1 MLERKPIFYDQ
12 ERRRWR
18 RTRRVLEITGALFT
32 LVLIVFLIDLGR
44 NPELPDILR
53 PDIHGGLRPLHTVQT
68 KKKLAAATRKRKIKL
83 AALGTVP
90 QNYDPLRVAFYVSWD
105 PASLASLQQHYH
117 DIDVLV
123 TETLHSVSADGSLDV
138 VTPDGKLH
146 PVPPDGQLSL
156 TPDPKLLSWMQTSGV
171 DLPMMGLM
179 NNSDG
184 TVFQTDKLTAMMSS
198 PAARKRLIRTAVL
211 YTQAQKQLGIVL
223 DFESIPDANQ
233 EDLTRFIEELGR
245 ALHAAK
251 LKLMVAL
258 PAADWAYDYK
268 TIAQHC
274 DAIILMNYDQHWQ
287 TSPPGPISAQD
298 WFVTNIRNILKLV
311 PATKLVMGIPNYGY
325 DWTAKSKQN
334 PNPVAEPV
342 SFQQAIITADESQ
355 AGIEFDPDALEP
367 HYSYEDENNQV
378 HTVWFMDGLTA
389 YNELRVAE
397 RAGVRGTALWRL
409 GEEDPSIWDIWNT
422 THPSSADRASL
433 DQVPPGY
440 DIVKEGHGE
449 IWKIMATPQNGSR
462 DFTYDPSQ
470 DLFTG
475 ENFKSYPLSWRIQ
488 QMGAVPHELA
498 ITFDDGPDPRWTP
511 KILDVLQE
519 KHAPATF
526 FVIGE
531 EANLYSSLVQREYR
545 QGDEI
550 GNHTFTHPDFEQ
562 VTRERLQIELNLTEL
577 LLESSLGV
585 KTTLFR
591 PPYGIDHQPETS
603 SEIQMLPIPQQ
614 MGYILIGGRLDPHD
628 WGEENGLIPPPP
640 AETIVQRVIDDAESG
655 KGGNIVLLHD
665 GGGDRIHTVEALPQI
680 IDQLRARG
688 FQFVTVSQLLGQTR
702 AQVMPPLTHKEWLLA
717 RADAFMFDVFRLFR
731 TSIAF
736 IFILGILLVS
746 ARALIIGVLA
756 LVEKFRAAPSDHPEY
771 KPPVTVLIPAYNE
784 EAAIVDT
791 VSAALA
797 SNYPKLE
804 VLVVNDGSTDRT
816 ADLVLRNF
824 GRDPRVRLLM
834 QPNRGKPTALN
845 HGLAEATGEITVSID
860 ADTVVDPEAIPRLV
874 RHFADPKVG
883 AVAGNVKV
891 MNRNSWLTRWQA
903 LEYIT
908 SQNLE
913 KRAFDLLNCIPVVPG
928 AAGAWRTDLLRSSGG
943 FSGETVA
950 EDTDLTLTIRRDGWK
965 ILYDEDAIGRT
976 EVPETI
982 EALIRQRFRWTFGTL
997 QAVWKHRDVT
1007 GKPRYGTLGWIAV
1020 PNVVLFQILLPLVS
1034 PVIDFLFLLSIALW
1048 GLAQLQIAHIPQ
1060 LWTVQDVE
1068 RSLFF
1073 FAIFMAIDFFT
1084 CMVAFALERH
1094 EDWTLLAPLLIQRFY
1109 YRQMMYVV
1117 LFRALKEA
1125 VRGRAVGWRGVEP
1138 HPPAHPP
1145 VAAGP
1150 LGAPSEPA
1158 LSNPAGR
1165 KS

>member
-32 LVLIVFLIDLGR
+32 MVLIVFLIDVGR

-53 PDIHGGLRPLHTVQT
+53 PDVHSGLRPFHSTA
-68 KKKLAAATRKRKIKL
+68 KKKPAAARRRKL
-83 AALGTVP
+83 AALGKIP
-90 QNYDPLRVAFYVSWD
+90 QNYNPLVRAAFYVPWD

-117 DIDVLV
+117 DIDVLIS
-123 TETLHSVSADGSLDV
+123 ETLHSVSADGTLDL

-146 PVPPDGQLSL
+146 PVPADGRINL
-156 TPDPKLLSWMQTSGV
+156 TPDPKLASWMQTSGV
-171 DLPMMGLM
+171 DLPIMGLM

-184 TVFQTDKLTAMMSS
+184 TTFQTDRLTAMMSS
-198 PAARKRLIRTAVL
+198 PEARKRLIQTAVL
-211 YTQAQKQLGIVL
+211 YTQAQKQVGIVL

-233 EDLTRFIEELGR
+233 EDLTHFVEELGKALR
-245 ALHAAK
+245 AAN

-268 TIAQHC
+268 TISQHC

-287 TSPPGPISAQD
+287 TSPPGPISGQD
-298 WFVTNIRNILKLV
+298 WFVNNIRNILKIV
-311 PATKLVMGIPNYGY
+311 PPSKLVMGIASYGY
-325 DWTAKSKQN
+325 DWTAKSAKN

-355 AGIEFDPDALEP
+355 SPIEFDSDSLEP
-367 HYSYEDENNQV
+367 HYSYEDENNLV
-378 HTVWFMDGLTA
+378 HNVWFMDGLTA
-389 YNELRVAE
+389 YNQLRVAE
-397 RAGVRGTALWRL
+397 RAGVQGTVLWRL
-409 GEEDPSIWDIWNT
+409 GEEDPSIWDIWDK
-422 THPSSADRASL
+422 THATQTDRAEL
-433 DQVPPGY
+433 NQVPPGY
-440 DIVKEGHGE
+440 DIVLEGQGE
-449 IWKIMATPQNGSR
+449 IWRITATPQNGR
-462 DFTYDPSQ
+462 RQFAYDASQ
-470 DLFTG
+470 DLFTD
-475 ENFKSYPLSWRIQ
+475 EKFVSYPLSWRIE
-488 QMGAVPHELA
+488 QMGFAPHKVAL
-498 ITFDDGPDPRWTP
+498 TFDDGPDPRWTP
-511 KILDVLQE
+511 KILDILKD

-531 EANLYSSLVQREYR
+531 DANLDSQLVRREYK
-545 QGDEI
+545 QGDEV

-562 VTRERLQIELNLTEL
+562 VTRERLQLELNLTEL
-577 LLESSLGV
+577 LVESSLGV

-591 PPYGIDHQPETS
+591 PPYGIDHQPETA
-603 SEIQMLPIPQQ
+603 SEIQMLPVPQQ
-614 MGYILIGGRLDPHD
+614 MGYILVGGRIDPHD
-628 WGEENGLIPPPP
+628 WGEVNNVPPPP
-640 AETIVQRVIDDAESG
+640 TETIVSRVLADAENG
-655 KGGNIVLLHD
+655 KSWNIILLHD
-665 GGGDRIHTVEALPQI
+665 GGGDRSHTVAALPQI
-680 IDQLRARG
+680 IDALRAKG
-688 FQFVTVSQLLGQTR
+688 FQFVTISDLLKQTR
-702 AQVMPPLTHKEWLLA
+702 AEVMPPLTTREWLLA
-717 RADAFMFDVFRLFR
+717 RADAFIFDLFRLLR

-736 IFILGILLVS
+736 IFIAGILLVS

-756 LVEKFRAAPSDHPEY
+756 LIEKFRPAPLDHPDY

-791 VSAALA
+791 VGAALV
-797 SNYPKLE
+797 SNYPHLE
-804 VLVVNDGSTDRT
+804 ILVVNDGSTDRT
-816 ADLVLRNF
+816 AELVQRNF

-845 HGLAEATGEITVSID
+845 HGLAEATGDVLISID
-860 ADTVVDPEAIPRLV
+860 ADTIVDPEAIPRLV

-891 MNRNSWLTRWQA
+891 MNRNKWLTRWQA

-928 AAGAWRTDLLRSSGG
+928 AVGAWRTDLLRTSGG
-943 FSGETVA
+943 FPGETVA

-965 ILYDEDAIGRT
+965 ILYDENAIGRT
-976 EVPETI
+976 EVPDTMD
-982 EALIRQRFRWTFGTL
+982 ALVRQRFRWTFGTL

-1007 GKPRYGTLGWIAV
+1007 GKPRYGTLGWIAI
-1020 PNVVLFQILLPLVS
+1020 PNVLLFQILLPLVS
-1034 PVIDFLFLLSIALW
+1034 PIIDFLFLFSILLW
-1048 GLAQLQIAHIPQ
+1048 GLAQLQIAHLPQ

-1109 YRQMMYVV
+1109 YRQMMYFV
-1117 LFRALKEA
+1117 LFRAVKEA
-1125 VRGRAVGWRGVEP
+1125 VQGRAVGWRGVEP
-1138 HPPAHPP
+1138 HPPAAPP
-1145 VAAGP
+1145 RAPELSAEIPDAAGRN
-1150 LGAPSEPA
+1150 S
-1158 LSNPAGR
+1158 
-1165 KS
+1165 

>member
-1 MLERKPIFYDQ
+1 VPERKPIFYDQ

-18 RTRRVLEITGALFT
+18 RTRRVLEIAGAFFT
-32 LVLIVFLIDLGR
+32 MVLIIFLIDVSR

-53 PDIHGGLRPLHTVQT
+53 PDIHAGLRPFYSTY
-68 KKKLAAATRKRKIKL
+68 KKKPSAGRKRKL
-83 AALGTVP
+83 AALGKIP
-90 QNYDPLRVAFYVSWD
+90 QNYDPLRIAFYVPWD
-105 PASLASLQQHYH
+105 PASLASLQQHYR
-117 DIDVLV
+117 DVDVLI
-123 TETLHSVSADGSLDV
+123 TETLHSVTPDGTLDV

-146 PVPPDGQLSL
+146 PVPSDGHISL
-156 TPDPKLLSWMQTSGV
+156 TPDPKLASWMETSGV
-171 DLPMMGLM
+171 DLPVMGLM

-184 TVFQTDKLTAMMSS
+184 TTFQTDKLTAMMSS
-198 PAARKRLIRTAVL
+198 PEARKRLIETAVL
-211 YTQAQKQLGIVL
+211 YTQAQKQVGIAL

-233 EDLTRFIEELGR
+233 EDLTRFVEELGR
-245 ALHAAK
+245 ALHAAN

-268 TIAQHC
+268 TIAEHS

-287 TSPPGPISAQD
+287 TSPPGSISGQD

-311 PATKLVMGIPNYGY
+311 PASKLVMGIANYGY

-355 AGIEFDPDALEP
+355 APIEFDSDSLEP
-367 HYSYEDENNQV
+367 RYSYEDENNQV
-378 HTVWFMDGLTA
+378 HNVWFMDGLTA

-397 RAGVRGTALWRL
+397 RAGVEGTALFRL
-409 GEEDPSIWDIWNT
+409 GEEDPSLWDIWNK
-422 THPSSADRASL
+422 THASQSDRAEL
-433 DQVPPGY
+433 NEVPPGY
-440 DIVKEGHGE
+440 DIILEGQGA
-449 IWKIMATPQNGSR
+449 IWKITATPQNGR
-462 DFTYDPSQ
+462 RTFAYDRSQ
-470 DLFTG
+470 DLFTN
-475 ENFKSYPLSWRIQ
+475 EKFVSYPLSWRIE
-488 QMGAVPHELA
+488 QMGAASHKIAL
-498 ITFDDGPDPRWTP
+498 TFDDGPDPRWTP
-511 KILDVLQE
+511 KILDILKE
-519 KHAPATF
+519 KHVPATF

-531 EANLYSSLVQREYR
+531 EANLDSQVIRREYK

-562 VTRERLQIELNLTEL
+562 VTKERLQLEINLTEL

-591 PPYGIDHQPETS
+591 PPYGIDHQPETA

-614 MGYILIGGRLDPHD
+614 MGYILVGGRIDPHD
-628 WGEENGLIPPPP
+628 WGEVKGVPPPP
-640 AETIVQRVIDDAESG
+640 ADVIVQRVLADAENG
-655 KGGNIVLLHD
+655 KGWNIVMLHD
-665 GGGDRIHTVEALPQI
+665 GGGERVHTVEALPQI
-680 IDQLRARG
+680 IDALRARG
-688 FQFVTVSQLLGQTR
+688 FEFVTVSGLLGQSR
-702 AQVMPPLTHKEWLLA
+702 AQVMPPLTTREWLLA
-717 RADAFMFDVFRLFR
+717 RADAFIFDVFRLFR

-736 IFILGILLVS
+736 IFIAGILLVS
-746 ARALIIGVLA
+746 ARALIIGILA
-756 LVEKFRAAPSDHPEY
+756 LVEKFRPAPADHPEY
-771 KPPVTVLIPAYNE
+771 TPQITVLIPAYNE
-784 EAAIVDT
+784 EGAIVDT

-797 SNYPKLE
+797 SHYPHLE
-804 VLVVNDGSTDRT
+804 VIVVNDGSTDRT
-816 ADLVLRNF
+816 AELVQRNF
-824 GRDPRVRLLM
+824 GRDLRVRLLM

-845 HGLAEATGEITVSID
+845 HGLAEATGEVIISID
-860 ADTVVDPEAIPRLV
+860 ADTIVDPDAIPRLV

-891 MNRNSWLTRWQA
+891 MNRNKWLTRWQA

-928 AAGAWRTDLLRSSGG
+928 AVGAWRTDLLRASGG

-965 ILYDEDAIGRT
+965 ILYDEDAMGRT
-976 EVPETI
+976 EVPDTMD
-982 EALIRQRFRWTFGTL
+982 ALVRQRFRWTFGTL
-997 QAVWKHRDVT
+997 QAVWKHRDVA
-1007 GKPRYGTLGWIAV
+1007 GKPRYGTLGWIAI
-1020 PNVVLFQILLPLVS
+1020 PNVLLFQILLPLAS
-1034 PVIDFLFLLSIALW
+1034 PLIDFLFLLSIALW
-1048 GLAQLQIAHIPQ
+1048 GLAQLQIAHMPQ

-1084 CMVAFALERH
+1084 CVVAFALERH

-1117 LFRALKEA
+1117 LFRAVKEA
-1125 VRGRAVGWRGVEP
+1125 VQGRAVGWRGVEP
-1138 HPPAHPP
+1138 HPPATPTR
-1145 VAAGP
+1145 
-1150 LGAPSEPA
+1150 APE
-1158 LSNPAGR
+1158 LSAEVPNPAGR
-1165 KS
+1165 NS